1 MATNVFEGARRISK
15 IVAAIW
21 IIGWIVGAYYTYESV
36 KTTVN
41 VTYKITGFKEAP
53 IRIMEE
59 CPPDSI
65 MNYVDIKT
73 KSGTKVLVKLCREKP
88 RISELMALAKN
99 LEEEGDIKLAGRALD
114 KIYNLFINKKPD
126 STEIAQLEAALV
138 KADANGDTVL
148 WNSDSA
154 ALPQSQ
160 TTGVA
165 LGREYSTLYVLA
177 TLNWIES
184 SGGATSPFQIGTTP
198 YLENIGLTY
207 TVVPE

>member
-36 KTTVN
+36 KTTIN
-41 VTYKITGFKEAP
+41 VIYKITGFKEAP

-73 KSGTKVLVKLCREKP
+73 KSDTKVLVKLCREKP

-99 LEEEGDIKLAGRALD
+99 LEEKGDIKLAGRALD

-138 KADANGDTVL
+138 KADANGDTDEAWIDNQGKSLV
-148 WNSDSA
+148 
-154 ALPQSQ
+154 QKQ
-160 TTGVA
+160 I
-165 LGREYSTLYVLA
+165 GREVMVAISGILFLLVFTWA
-177 TLNWIES
+177 IGWIVRGFMGIPKGQDNKE
-184 SGGATSPFQIGTTP
+184 
-198 YLENIGLTY
+198 
-207 TVVPE
+207 

>member
-1 MATNVFEGARRISK
+1 MAINIFKGARRIAK
-15 IVAAIW
+15 LVAVIW
-21 IIGWIVGAYYTYESV
+21 IIGWSVGAYYTYESA
-36 KTTVN
+36 KPTVN
-41 VTYKITGFKEAP
+41 VTYKITGFEEAP

-65 MNYVDIKT
+65 MNYVDMKT

-138 KADANGDTVL
+138 KADANGDTDEA
-148 WNSDSA
+148 WIDN
-154 ALPQSQ
+154 Q
-160 TTGVA
+160 
-165 LGREYSTLYVLA
+165 GRSLVQK
-177 TLNWIES
+177 
-184 SGGATSPFQIGTTP
+184 QIG
-198 YLENIGLTY
+198 IGAMVAIGGILFLWVFTWAIGWI
-207 TVVPE
+207 VRGFMGIPRGQDKK